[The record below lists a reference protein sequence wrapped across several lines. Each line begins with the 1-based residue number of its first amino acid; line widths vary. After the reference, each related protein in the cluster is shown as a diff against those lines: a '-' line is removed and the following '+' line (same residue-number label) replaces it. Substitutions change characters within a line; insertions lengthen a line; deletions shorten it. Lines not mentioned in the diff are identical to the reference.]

1 MPGQADSATVAV
13 EGTGGTTTS
22 VTLGA
27 GLWTAVSSVT
37 GNDGGHFIVRLIGP
51 SDSPRPTCWNR
62 GNGVALADA
71 RGDETSVDSMLPL
84 LVADGPDAWCE
95 PGQLTLEVTA
105 SGPWTVVLTNTTRL
119 ADDGGRG
126 GNVGG
131 IVLDPQREH
140 ARTGTEP
147 TGPVFVQISVGDRY
161 ACGVTPDSTVECW
174 GYDNTWG
181 QASPPTGEFAEV
193 AAGNNHT
200 CALAVGGEV
209 RCWGDGYRG
218 QTDAPEG
225 VFTQVVTSE
234 TISCALR
241 ADGSF
246 ACWGS
251 LGAVE
256 SPPGLSVARLA
267 ENGKCGLTADGK
279 LACWYFRTSYEE
291 PTAIEVV
298 DAPAGTFTHVG
309 DLCGVRSDGTVTCW
323 GAIPPDPSE
332 PPSGTHVQTSDL
344 CGITTEGAVACWGTG
359 QYGHANEPAEAPS
372 GQYTQVSS
380 GGFHACALGADGTPR
395 CWGYNY
401 GDGPAPPDAIFA
413 EVSVGSTHPCGITA
427 DGRIDC
433 WDRRYRGPAP
443 AVEGWRAPEPGEL
456 SEGQFAR
463 ISVGGVRLDD
473 SMACAVRADG
483 ALACWDYGGPRA
495 APHGEFSDVS
505 VGRGQTC
512 ALRTDGAVECWAWDE
527 DDSAPSPPAQ
537 DRFTTVSAT
546 AGYACGVRANDALA
560 CWGADDRWPTDPPIG
575 TFTQVS
581 VSPGRAC
588 AVRSDAR
595 LHCWGWR
602 ADSLADRGLRTPANP
617 PEGTFATV
625 SVTGRY
631 ACGLRTDGSVECW
644 GYGTIGRADPPDA
657 HFAQISVGP
666 HYACGVTTDG
676 AVRCWG

>member
-332 PPSGTHVQTSDL
+332 PPSGTYVQTSDL
-344 CGITTEGAVACWGTG
+344 CGITTEGAVA
-359 QYGHANEPAEAPS
+359 
-372 GQYTQVSS
+372 
-380 GGFHACALGADGTPR
+380 
-395 CWGYNY
+395 
-401 GDGPAPPDAIFA
+401 
-413 EVSVGSTHPCGITA
+413 
-427 DGRIDC
+427 C

-456 SEGQFAR
+456 PEGQFAR

-483 ALACWDYGGPRA
+483 ALACWDYGGPKA

-644 GYGTIGRADPPDA
+644 GYGIIGRADPPDA

-666 HYACGVTTDG
+666 HYACGITTGG